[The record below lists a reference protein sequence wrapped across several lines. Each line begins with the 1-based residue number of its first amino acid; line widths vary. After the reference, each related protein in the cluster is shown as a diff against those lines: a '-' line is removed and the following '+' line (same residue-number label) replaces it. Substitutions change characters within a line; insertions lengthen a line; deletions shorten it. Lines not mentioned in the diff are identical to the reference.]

1 MELRHLDD
9 SLARQFV
16 TLRTDIQQT
25 KLQHSSWA
33 VEDMVDE
40 AQWTLAE
47 NEEFEHVC
55 DEPRIL
61 SRNPLLTV
69 GVTKMNLT
77 ERRFSVF

>member
-1 MELRHLDD
+1 MRQLDD

-16 TLRTDIQQT
+16 ALRSDIQQT
-25 KLQHSSWA
+25 RLQHSTWA

-47 NEEFEHVC
+47 NEELEHVC
-55 DEPRIL
+55 DVPRKL
-61 SRNPLLTV
+61 GRSPLLTV
-69 GVTKMNLT
+69 GITKMNLT